1 MSPKTQT
8 TDSNYPRGKFSGKKV
23 LQALSKFPCE
33 NYYGPYPSL
42 FFLQPHRTSQGS
54 LMEQTRQKPEST
66 CPLDTVHHYCW
77 IQSTQYPPNTTITHS
92 RTRTH
97 TELVPLQN
105 KRETIHAQQRQR
117 PHDPRSRRTSLPRH
131 LANQRIHEQ
140 YLHAT
145 LLEQSNRR
153 PPHNLHNDHRP
164 SHRTRRHS
172 HSLHPLEESER
183 GKIQAGACYESTLER
198 IRETSTLHAPYDG
211 RRILAYSKA
220 FDRKTRTSNF
230 HVINPSAEH
239 LTRTT
244 QPNTNH
250 PTHSIIT

>member
-1 MSPKTQT
+1 
-8 TDSNYPRGKFSGKKV
+8 
-23 LQALSKFPCE
+23 
-33 NYYGPYPSL
+33 
-42 FFLQPHRTSQGS
+42 
-54 LMEQTRQKPEST
+54 MEQTRQKPEST

-92 RTRTH
+92 RTRTQ

-117 PHDPRSRRTSLPRH
+117 PNATRSRRTSLPRH

-145 LLEQSNRR
+145 LLEQSNQR

-164 SHRTRRHS
+164 SHRARRHS

-183 GKIQAGACYESTLER
+183 GQVQAGAYYESTLER
-198 IRETSTLHAPYDG
+198 IRKTSTLHAPYDG
-211 RRILAYSKA
+211 RRILAHSKA
-220 FDRKTRTSNF
+220 CGHKTRTSNF
-230 HVINPSAEH
+230 HIISPSTEQ

-250 PTHSIIT
+250 PTHSTIT

>member
-1 MSPKTQT
+1 MAPAPHYFFSSHTEPPTASSW
-8 TDSNYPRGKFSGKKV
+8 SNP
-23 LQALSKFPCE
+23 
-33 NYYGPYPSL
+33 
-42 FFLQPHRTSQGS
+42 
-54 LMEQTRQKPEST
+54 RQKPEST
-66 CPLDTVHHYCW
+66 CSLDTVHHYCW

-92 RTRTH
+92 RTRIH

-117 PHDPRSRRTSLPRH
+117 PNATRSRRTSLPRH

-145 LLEQSNRR
+145 LLEQSNQR

-164 SHRTRRHS
+164 SHRARRHS
-172 HSLHPLEESER
+172 HSLHPLEESKR
-183 GKIQAGACYESTLER
+183 SQVQAGACYESTLER
-198 IRETSTLHAPYDG
+198 IRETSTLHASYDG

-220 FDRKTRTSNF
+220 CDRKTLTSNF
-230 HVINPSAEH
+230 HVINPSTEH

-250 PTHSIIT
+250 PTHSTIT

>member
-1 MSPKTQT
+1 
-8 TDSNYPRGKFSGKKV
+8 
-23 LQALSKFPCE
+23 
-33 NYYGPYPSL
+33 
-42 FFLQPHRTSQGS
+42 
-54 LMEQTRQKPEST
+54 MEQTRQKPEST

-92 RTRTH
+92 RTRTQ

-145 LLEQSNRR
+145 LLEQSNQR

-164 SHRTRRHS
+164 SHRARRHS

-198 IRETSTLHAPYDG
+198 IRKTSTLHAANDG
-211 RRILAYSKA
+211 RGILAYSKA
-220 FDRKTRTSNF
+220 CDRKTLTSNF
-230 HVINPSAEH
+230 HVINPSTEH

-250 PTHSIIT
+250 PTHSTIT